1 MEKSLVQIKEQMA
14 RIERT
19 MFLQDFEWKR
29 PKIYVKWRK
38 IADKIDNNLLNYF
51 GVEHLWEDGAVLRR
65 DEPIPYEMRITR

>member
-1 MEKSLVQIKEQMA
+1 MEKSLVQIKEQME

-29 PKIYVKWRK
+29 PKRYVKWCK
-38 IADKIDNNLLNYF
+38 IGDKIDNNLLNYF
-51 GVEHLWEDGAVLRR
+51 GVEHLWEDGAALRR